1 MSFFV
6 YFNTESN
13 KFNFIQGDGQ
23 LQISNGQ
30 PVVKTNTVDMKYID
44 PTDKFGKYTI
54 SLNSNNKYIVH
65 INFNAINKNI
75 CFIDD
80 ITFEEALNTYN
91 IEVIDNNNSNVL
103 AKYILCDSVNPIV
116 SFKTSVLVENTDSIT
131 IHTNYGGLQVYEK
144 SSNVILET
152 I

>member
-30 PVVKTNTVDMKYID
+30 PVVKANNVEMKYIE
-44 PTDKFGKYTI
+44 PNEKFEKCTI
-54 SLNSNNKYIVH
+54 PLNSNNKYIVH
-65 INFNAINKNI
+65 INFNAINKDI

-80 ITFEEALNTYN
+80 ITLEEALNTYN

-103 AKYILCDSVNPIV
+103 AIYIICDSVNPIV
-116 SFKTSVLVENTDSIT
+116 
-131 IHTNYGGLQVYEK
+131 
-144 SSNVILET
+144 
-152 I
+152 

>member
-44 PTDKFGKYTI
+44 PTDKFEKCTI
-54 SLNSNNKYIVH
+54 PLNSNNKYIVH
-65 INFNAINKNI
+65 INFNAINRDI

-80 ITFEEALNTYN
+80 ITLDEALQKYN
-91 IEVIDNNNSNVL
+91 IEVSANNNVL
-103 AKYILCDSVNPIV
+103 AKYILCDSVNPII
-116 SFKTSVLVENTDSIT
+116 SFKTSVFVENTDSIT
-131 IHTNYGGLQVYEK
+131 IHTNYEGLQIYEHG
-144 SSNVILET
+144 SSVVLET